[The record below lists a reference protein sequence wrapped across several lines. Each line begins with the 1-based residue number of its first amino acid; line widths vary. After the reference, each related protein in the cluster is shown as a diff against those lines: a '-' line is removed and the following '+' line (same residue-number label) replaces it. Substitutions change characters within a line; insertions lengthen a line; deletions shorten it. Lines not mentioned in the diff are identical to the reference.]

1 MMKKFLSMIIALC
14 MLAACGIAAA
24 ENESEGPDPL
34 TAGELEAWANGL
46 KAAAQAEELLNDPA
60 DEDSETEDGF
70 LFQYAFA
77 ALYGDQTEM
86 TADTKLLAAVVNAS
100 GEEEGR
106 GSEAAEQ
113 AGPRGI
119 SLSMSPA
126 EVIALFPN
134 DNPELAGDRTGA
146 VLFLNEQAD
155 GGAVY
160 GQVDRDGQ
168 RVSAVTYGE
177 LVPEDDGFR
186 LATLQCFFADSL
198 LYEMRAECFDSEAD
212 IPLLTREDRDDM
224 VASLKALDGKDEY
237 VAVKTSR
244 DGAELTEFSAD
255 DLSFSGLRFLEM
267 TPEDL
272 PGSPEEDMME
282 DEDGSYILM
291 LDEADYDAVF
301 RCENEEGVNAKIVS
315 FTIKGEGLEGPRG
328 VRIGDRLHEDL
339 QRFRFE
345 GNDSDGT
352 EEILYGDENAA
363 SFGIAQYSADGESTL
378 RYTTDAGDGKQ
389 AVLLLR
395 YTMNLLEEITIFIQ

>member
-24 ENESEGPDPL
+24 EEEGQDPM
-34 TAGELEAWANGL
+34 TAGELAAWANGL
-46 KAAAQAEELLNDPA
+46 KAVAQEEELLNDPT
-60 DEDSETEDGF
+60 DEDSETEDGY

-86 TADTKLLAAVVNAS
+86 AADTRLLAVVVNAS

-106 GSEAAEQ
+106 ESEAIEQ
-113 AGPRGI
+113 TGPRGI

-155 GGAVY
+155 DGAVY
-160 GQVDRDGQ
+160 GLVDRDGQ
-168 RVSAVTYGE
+168 RISAVTYGE
-177 LVPEDDGFR
+177 LVPEEDGFR

-198 LYEMRAECFDSEAD
+198 LYEMRVECFDTEAD
-212 IPLLTREDRDDM
+212 IPLLTREDRDSLI
-224 VASLKALDGKDEY
+224 ASLKALDGKDEY
-237 VAVKTSR
+237 IAVKTSR
-244 DGAELTEFSAD
+244 NGAELTEFSAD

-282 DEDGSYILM
+282 DDDGSYILM

-301 RCENEEGVNAKIVS
+301 RCDNEEGINAKVVS

-328 VRIGDRLHEDL
+328 VRIGDKLHEDI
-339 QRFRFE
+339 QRFRFD
-345 GNDSDGT
+345 GNESDGT
-352 EEILYGDENAA
+352 SEILYGEENAA
-363 SFGIAQYSADGESTL
+363 SFGIAQYSVNGESTL
-378 RYTTDAGDGKQ
+378 RYAAEAGDGTQ
-389 AVLLLR
+389 VVLLLR
-395 YTMNLLEEITIFIQ
+395 YTMNLLEEITIYIQ

>member
-24 ENESEGPDPL
+24 EGESEGPDPL

-46 KAAAQAEELLNDPA
+46 KAAAQAEELLNDPT

-106 GSEAAEQ
+106 GSETAEQ

-363 SFGIAQYSADGESTL
+363 AFGIAQYSADGESTL

>member
-24 ENESEGPDPL
+24 EEEGPDPM
-34 TAGELEAWANGL
+34 TAGELAAWADGL
-46 KAAAQAEELLNDPA
+46 KAVAQGEELLNDPT
-60 DEDSETEDGF
+60 DEDSETEDGY

-86 TADTKLLAAVVNAS
+86 TADTRLLAAVVNAS

-106 GSEAAEQ
+106 ESEAVEQ
-113 AGPRGI
+113 VGPRGI
-119 SLSMSPA
+119 ILSMSPA

-160 GQVDRDGQ
+160 GQLDRDGQ
-168 RVSAVTYGE
+168 RISAVTYGE
-177 LVPEDDGFR
+177 LVPEEDGFR

-198 LYEMRAECFDSEAD
+198 LYEMRAECFDSKAD
-212 IPLLTREDRDDM
+212 IPLLTREDRDSLI
-224 VASLKALDGKDEY
+224 ASLKAMEGKDEY
-237 VAVKTSR
+237 IAVKTSR
-244 DGAELTEFSAD
+244 NGTELAEFGTD

-282 DEDGSYILM
+282 DDDGSYILM

-301 RCENEEGVNAKIVS
+301 RCENEEGVNAKVVS

-328 VRIGDRLHEDL
+328 VRIGDKLHEDL
-339 QRFRFE
+339 HRFRFD
-345 GNDSDGT
+345 GNSSDGT
-352 EEILYGDENAA
+352 SEILYGDENTA
-363 SFGIAQYSADGESTL
+363 SFGIAQYSVDGESSL
-378 RYTTDAGDGKQ
+378 RYTTETQDGTKV
-389 AVLLLR
+389 VLLLR
-395 YTMNLLEEITIFIQ
+395 YAMNLLEEITIYIQ

>member
-24 ENESEGPDPL
+24 EGESEGPDPL

-146 VLFLNEQAD
+146 VLFLNASSSSSIGWRSKLEN
-155 GGAVY
+155 
-160 GQVDRDGQ
+160 
-168 RVSAVTYGE
+168 
-177 LVPEDDGFR
+177 PR
-186 LATLQCFFADSL
+186 LSHSSMSSTVAAT
-198 LYEMRAECFDSEAD
+198 
-212 IPLLTREDRDDM
+212 
-224 VASLKALDGKDEY
+224 
-237 VAVKTSR
+237 
-244 DGAELTEFSAD
+244 
-255 DLSFSGLRFLEM
+255 
-267 TPEDL
+267 
-272 PGSPEEDMME
+272 
-282 DEDGSYILM
+282 
-291 LDEADYDAVF
+291 
-301 RCENEEGVNAKIVS
+301 
-315 FTIKGEGLEGPRG
+315 
-328 VRIGDRLHEDL
+328 
-339 QRFRFE
+339 
-345 GNDSDGT
+345 
-352 EEILYGDENAA
+352 
-363 SFGIAQYSADGESTL
+363 
-378 RYTTDAGDGKQ
+378 
-389 AVLLLR
+389 
-395 YTMNLLEEITIFIQ
+395 